1 MRVLK
6 KEKGRVKIIPET
18 LEDLW
23 FLYNRV
29 KGKVVE
35 QKSLRVKKIKK
46 GDEIIKG
53 KREMKEIAI
62 KVEKSRWEDGRVK
75 VIGKIAKGE
84 EQGKYHSFYLE
95 LGKEMK
101 IELEEK
107 LPEEEKYE
115 IFVCLVDEKKALLGI
130 YSSGKINLI
139 GKIFAKDKA
148 KFCKEIANL
157 LKKEKRD
164 ILIAGFGNIK
174 EKIAKSVEKEVFVDS
189 VSRVDEQGFKELAKR
204 DVIKKIIKKLREEKE
219 KKLIE
224 RFLVEIKKNPEKVCY
239 GSEVEKNKWKIKEV
253 LVVSDKVGKYESVL
267 REIENNGGKVRI
279 IDSSRDYS
287 SEIKNFEIIGVFWW

>member
-6 KEKGRVKIIPET
+6 KEKGWVKIIPEN

-53 KREMKEIAI
+53 KREMREIAI

-148 KFCKEIANL
+148 KFYKEIVNL

-204 DVIKKIIKKLREEKE
+204 EVIKKIIKKLREEKE

-239 GSEVEKNKWKIKEV
+239 GNEMERNKWKIKEV

-287 SEIKNFEIIGVFWW
+287 LEIKNFEIIGVFWW